1 MRHFKQVNGD
11 YISAIGMDICGEEI
25 TAEEYS
31 TLLNVIQSKP
41 NASDGYDY
49 RLKTDLTWEQY
60 ELPPKDL
67 DPELTAEEALDIIV
81 GGGADA

>member
-1 MRHFKQVNGD
+1 MSYFKQIHGG
-11 YISAIGMDICGEEI
+11 YITAIGVAIFGEEI
-25 TAEEYS
+25 TSEEYS
-31 TLLNVIQSKP
+31 TILKVIQSKP
-41 NASDGYDY
+41 TASDGYDY